1 MITRHV
7 DTPLDASRG
16 LRRQGRPGGRNAST
30 SRKQRVPRRAL
41 SGSGFTLVELLVVI
55 AIIGVLVALLLPA
68 IQAARESARRAAC
81 QNNLKNIALAV
92 LNYESARGQ
101 FPVGQTLR
109 PEEESDAQTAEQWGW
124 PVFVLNELEQQSIYD
139 QLDPHNQSLGQYL
152 ARAGGDLNSPAISA
166 AQTPLEIF
174 RCPTDS
180 APPLLSAEFRPFEGS
195 NNTPGGFEPPT
206 SNYFGSKGFYDNHG
220 CNERAGFKL
229 AEVCWNNGVLYGASD
244 VRIAQISDGTT
255 NTFMLGERDYRCM
268 AGSWIGARRGNGS
281 GLRGSYY
288 VVGRASIPVN
298 DPRTG
303 AQDTCT
309 EGFSSQHTGGAFFA
323 MCDGSVRF
331 VDDEI
336 SFNNADNG
344 VLYDPQR
351 GYQILNLP
359 YFGVYQRLA
368 SRDDGATGE
377 PIPGQPPLQF

>member
-1 MITRHV
+1 MIGIRIHR
-7 DTPLDASRG
+7 PPILSNPSRPRASHARTFRG
-16 LRRQGRPGGRNAST
+16 CALRGRA
-30 SRKQRVPRRAL
+30 
-41 SGSGFTLVELLVVI
+41 FTLVELLVVI

-92 LNYESARGQ
+92 LNYESARGK
-101 FPVGQTLR
+101 FPVGQELG
-109 PEEESDAQTAEQWGW
+109 SAERWGW
-124 PVFVLNELEQQSIYD
+124 PVFILNNLEQSNIYD
-139 QLDPHNQSLGQYL
+139 QLDPHNQSFGEYL
-152 ARAGGDLNSPAISA
+152 AKAGGDVNSPAIIA

-180 APPLLSAEFRPFEGS
+180 APPLLSEDFRPFEGS
-195 NNTPGGFEPPT
+195 NNVPGGFAPPT

-220 CNERAGFKL
+220 CDERAGFKL
-229 AEVCWNNGVLYGASD
+229 REVCWSNGVLYGASD
-244 VRIAQISDGTT
+244 VRIAQITDGTT
-255 NTFMLGERDYRCM
+255 HTFMLGERDYRCL

-288 VVGRASIPVN
+288 VVGRGSIQLN

-303 AQDTCT
+303 VQDTCT
-309 EGFSSQHTGGAFFA
+309 EGFSSQHTGGGFFA
-323 MCDGSVRF
+323 MCDASVRF

-351 GYQILNLP
+351 GYQILNLD

-377 PIPGQPPLQF
+377 PTPGQPPLSF